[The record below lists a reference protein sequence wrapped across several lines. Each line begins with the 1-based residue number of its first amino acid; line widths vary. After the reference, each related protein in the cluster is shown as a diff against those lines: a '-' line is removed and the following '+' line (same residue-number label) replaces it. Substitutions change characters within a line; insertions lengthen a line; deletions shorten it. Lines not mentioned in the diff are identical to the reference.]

1 MSEDYSL
8 RQYALAYANMGMAV
22 FPLVPK
28 SKNPATKNGFLDAT
42 SDPEKIEKWWKKNP
56 NYNIGI
62 ATGRMSGGLV
72 AIDLDIDKEKGKY
85 GNETLREWEA
95 GHGQLPDT
103 CRAITGR
110 GGYHILYYADREIAC
125 STEENKAVDIR
136 GDGGYIVAPPSIH
149 PNGRLYEWEQAP
161 DEFVMEHANELVYE
175 FIDFA
180 RPKKKETAAY
190 SVPEIIPEG
199 SRDNTIFKLA
209 CSLQSKGLSDEA
221 ILAAA
226 IVENEARC
234 VPPLTDKEVRQ
245 KVESALKYQKS
256 TAPYSGKALP
266 PKEGITHF
274 VDAPA
279 VLRCEDWMC
288 GKDGVY
294 KWVQGKKETD
304 PPIFVNVSYQQI
316 LPIGTT
322 ENIETGEQKYDI
334 AFSVR
339 RGGRFTWKDIKVEPA
354 VCCSKTKIV
363 TLANLGVVVNDQTA
377 KNLVNYIS
385 DMYRIN
391 EDSLP
396 VTKAISHFG
405 WIGKEFFPYVKGI
418 VFDGDNAQAKTVQAV
433 GGHGSFETWRK
444 ACMGYRENMFVR
456 LLMDASLASVLIKKI
471 NCLCFV
477 LHLWGASGTGKT
489 VAFMVAA
496 SVWGIPDELILSVD
510 STINYCTS
518 RAALM
523 KSLPV
528 FVDETQLSRGNLEK
542 LIYGM
547 TEGKERGRLSRNS
560 SEKNRKTWENVSF
573 FNGEQPIVG
582 AQSGAGAVNRVIEL
596 EIDKPLFTDFAGVLE
611 TVRENNGQAGER
623 FVKYI
628 QGIPDAELVRRHKD
642 LCQKLSVLAQST
654 GKQVQSLACILLADQ
669 LAGECLFP
677 GEKAVDLLEGVGFL
691 KKEAE
696 VSQAERAYQFVID
709 WIAANENLFNPAY
722 SNRILGKVTKDSCL
736 VNQTELTAV
745 LETNGFNFDAV
756 KKEWAES
763 GYLERTNS
771 GKYAF
776 LTTVAGKDT
785 KARYVKIIF
794 QNPKRLDEYEDY
806 TGSNDPFIEKC
817 ENNP

>member
-28 SKNPATKNGFLDAT
+28 SKKPATKSGFMDAT
-42 SDPEKIEKWWKKNP
+42 TDPGKISKWWNKNP

-62 ATGRMSGGLV
+62 ATGKMSGGLIV
-72 AIDLDIDKEKGKY
+72 IDLDIDKEKGKY
-85 GNETLREWEA
+85 GNETLRDWESE
-95 GHGQLPDT
+95 HGQLPDT

-110 GGYHILYYADREIAC
+110 GGCHLLYYTDRKVAC
-125 STEENKAVDIR
+125 SSEEAKAVDIR
-136 GDGGYIVAPPSIH
+136 GDGGYIVAPPSVH

-161 DEFVMEHANELVYE
+161 DEFVMERADERVYK
-175 FIDFA
+175 FIDFV
-180 RPKKKETAAY
+180 RPKKKETESF
-190 SVPEIIPEG
+190 SVPEMIPEG
-199 SRDNTIFKLA
+199 NRDNTIFKLA

-226 IVENEARC
+226 MAENETRC
-234 VPPLTDKEVRQ
+234 VPPLDEKEVRQ

-279 VLRCEDWMC
+279 VLRCEDWIC

-294 KWVQGKKETD
+294 KWILGKKETD
-304 PPIFVNVSYQQI
+304 PPILIDVSYQQI
-316 LPIGTT
+316 MPVGTT

-339 RGGRFTWKDIKVEPA
+339 RGGRFMWKDIKVEPA
-354 VCCSKTKIV
+354 ICCSKTKIV
-363 TLANLGVVVNDQTA
+363 TLANLGVVVNDRTA

-405 WIGKEFFPYVKGI
+405 WIGKDFFPYVKEI
-418 VFDGDNAQAKTVQAV
+418 VFDGDNAQARTVRAV
-433 GGHGSFETWRK
+433 GSHGSLEAWRK
-444 ACMGYRENMFVR
+444 ACMGYRENMYVR

-560 SEKNRKTWENVSF
+560 SEKSGKTWENVSF

-611 TVRENNGQAGER
+611 TVRENNGHAGEK

-628 QGIPDAELVRRHKD
+628 QGIPDTDLIMRHKD
-642 LCQKLSVLAQST
+642 LCQKLSILAQST

-696 VSQAERAYQFVID
+696 VSQAERAYQFIVD
-709 WIAANENLFNPAY
+709 WIAANENLFDPLY
-722 SNRILGKVTKDSCL
+722 SNRILGKVINDGCL
-736 VNQTELTAV
+736 INQTELMMA
-745 LETNGFNFDAV
+745 LEANGFNFDAV
-756 KKEWAES
+756 KKEWAAA
-763 GYLERTNS
+763 GYLERS
-771 GKYAF
+771 SDGRYAS
-776 LTTVAGKDT
+776 LTTVGGKNT
-785 KARYVKIIF
+785 RARYVKIIF
-794 QNPKRLDEYEDY
+794 KGIKDINHYDDYIGNGNPFD
-806 TGSNDPFIEKC
+806 EKC